1 MKTVAQLLKTKAAGV
16 VSIKSDATVTDAVRL
31 LAEKR
36 IGAILVLDN
45 GHLVGIV
52 SERDLARKVA
62 LAGKSP
68 DKMLVSDIMTRQVL
82 VVSPTHTNEECMAL
96 MTDKRVRHLPVVE
109 DNRVVGILS
118 IGDLVKD
125 IISEQQFT
133 IDELVKYIHR

>member
-1 MKTVAQLLKTKAAGV
+1 MKTVAQLLKSKPAGV
-16 VSIKSDATVTDAVRL
+16 VSISPDARVIDAVRL

-36 IGAILVLDN
+36 IGALLVLEKER
-45 GHLVGIV
+45 LVGII

-62 LAGKSP
+62 FAGKTPES
-68 DKMLVSDIMTRQVL
+68 MQVSEIMTREVL
-82 VVSPTHTNEECMAL
+82 FVVPEQTNEECMAL
-96 MTDKRVRHLPVVE
+96 MTDKRVRHLPVIQ
-109 DNRVVGILS
+109 NQQVVGMLS

>member
-1 MKTVAQLLKTKAAGV
+1 MKTVAQLLKTKPAGV
-16 VSIKSDATVTDAVRL
+16 VSIKPEATVTDAVKV
-31 LAEKR
+31 LAEKS

-45 GHLVGIV
+45 GRLVGIV

-82 VVSPTHTNEECMAL
+82 VVTPTHTNEECMAL
-96 MTDKRVRHLPVVE
+96 MTDKRVRHLPVIE
-109 DNRVVGILS
+109 NDRVVGILS

-125 IISEQQFT
+125 IICEQQFT
-133 IDELVKYIHR
+133 INELVKYIHR

>member
-1 MKTVAQLLKTKAAGV
+1 MKTVVQLLKSKAAGV
-16 VSIKSDATVTDAVRL
+16 VAIKPDASVTDAVKL
-31 LAEKR
+31 LADKN
-36 IGAILVLDN
+36 IGALLVLDN
-45 GHLVGIV
+45 AHLVGIV

-82 VVSPTHTNEECMAL
+82 VVTPAHTNEECMAL
-96 MTDKRVRHLPVVE
+96 MTDKRVRHLPVIE
-109 DNRVVGILS
+109 NDRVVGILS

-125 IISEQQFT
+125 IICEQQFT